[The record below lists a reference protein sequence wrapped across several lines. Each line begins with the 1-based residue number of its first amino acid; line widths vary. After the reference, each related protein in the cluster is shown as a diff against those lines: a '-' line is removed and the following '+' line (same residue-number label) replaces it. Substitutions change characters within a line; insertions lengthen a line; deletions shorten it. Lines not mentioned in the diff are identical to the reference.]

1 MNNDVI
7 YSEEVLAMFDGKLTY
22 RVLLNMIRE
31 KKIPAMKAGR
41 RYIFSRQVVERW
53 RDKRLGRSK
62 VRRQAANSLP
72 SNFRR

>member
-41 RYIFSRQVVERW
+41 RYIFSRKVVERW
-53 RDKRLGRSK
+53 RDKQLG
-62 VRRQAANSLP
+62 L
-72 SNFRR
+72 

>member
-1 MNNDVI
+1 MQNDVI

-31 KKIPAMKAGR
+31 KKLPAMKIGR

-53 RDKRLGRSK
+53 RNKQLG
-62 VRRQAANSLP
+62 L
-72 SNFRR
+72 